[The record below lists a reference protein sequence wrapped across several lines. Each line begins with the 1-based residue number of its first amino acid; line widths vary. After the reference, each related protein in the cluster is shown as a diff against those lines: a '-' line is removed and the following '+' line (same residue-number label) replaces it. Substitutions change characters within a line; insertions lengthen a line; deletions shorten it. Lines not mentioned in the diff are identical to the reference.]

1 MQYVLRDKWLY
12 IEIASLF
19 YRTVQDLMD
28 DLIPSRKMQH
38 LCITNGWICMD
49 EIKVKRE
56 TVLNG
61 KTLSILIYPSEEKY
75 ARVADDHIDI
85 VYEDELVVIVN
96 KKPGILVHSDTDQ
109 ITLNDMVRSCFAAKS
124 GYALNP
130 VHRLDKETG
139 GLIMYSKSAVFQP
152 LLDQYLEKKE
162 IRRTYLAFVKG
173 KIDKGEKFS
182 IDEPIGRDR
191 HSSNK
196 MVVYKNGQKAQTKV
210 ESLGYKNGITTLRCT
225 LQTGR
230 THQIRVH
237 LSYKG
242 YPIINDPLYGVNFD
256 KVSRMGLV
264 ASEMVFYHPLKE
276 ENIRISVDIDDEL
289 KQLMLK

>member
-1 MQYVLRDKWLY
+1 MQYVLRDQWLY
-12 IEIASLF
+12 IEIDSLF

-38 LCITNGWICMD
+38 LCITNGWILMD

-96 KKPGILVHSDTDQ
+96 KEPGILVHSEQ
-109 ITLNDMVRSCFAAKS
+109 EQNTLNDKVRSHYAGKS
-124 GYALNP
+124 GYELNP
-130 VHRLDKETG
+130 LHRLDKETS
-139 GLIMYSKSAVFQP
+139 GLIMYSKSPVFQP

-173 KIDKGEKFS
+173 KIDQGEKFN

-196 MVVYKNGQKAQTKV
+196 MVVYRNGQKALTKV
-210 ESLGYKNGITTLRCT
+210 ESLGYKNNITTLRCT

-242 YPIINDPLYGVNFD
+242 YPIINDPLYGVNYD

-276 ENIRISVDIDDEL
+276 ENIRVSIDIDEEL